1 MSHLILQS
9 VYYKNSYLN
18 ETSGLTMECIIKL
31 TANMGQ
37 LYRLIHI
44 YSDAMYNYLEAIHL
58 VDCKLH
64 LVIY

>member
-1 MSHLILQS
+1 
-9 VYYKNSYLN
+9 
-18 ETSGLTMECIIKL
+18 MECIIKL
-31 TANMGQ
+31 TANIGQ
-37 LYRLIHI
+37 LYRLIHK